1 MLNRPRSFAIEFLLL
16 SAIYCFPTGQAQVG
30 EPKISDI
37 KLENFGWQA
46 LPTRQIR
53 EWHSA
58 PGSLVSI
65 DSHGRVLVSFA
76 TRDNLSLATREKPGL
91 TLHILRFTA
100 DGKVDISLTLPTN
113 DYFLNGIY
121 LAANGQILARANGML
136 YLYQGDNETG
146 NDGTAWRP
154 LTSCPEDCRISQS
167 FGRRTLIVR
176 TSAKPFSLENLTYK
190 VFDLSS
196 TPPEIRQTCSQMADY
211 GERITDKFE
220 YQYRVEAHTPHTRRF
235 PFCNRDHAEELPLG
249 WEALVLPIDDEN
261 FFSLGAEVKGSQG
274 QVKLLG
280 PDGQTKFLAKL
291 PRHDTPLGYFG
302 GAWATSA
309 NGGDRIAFM
318 VSTFRG
324 GSNFFDIAA
333 KLTGCRV
340 VVYAND
346 GRQIASIPVGTKY
359 QSDFDF
365 ALSPDGHRLA
375 ILESGLLTI
384 ADLK

>member
-1 MLNRPRSFAIEFLLL
+1 MLNRPRSIAIGFLLL
-16 SAIYCFPTGQAQVG
+16 SAIYCPPGQTQVG
-30 EPKISDI
+30 GPKISSI

-46 LPTRQIR
+46 LPERQIH

-65 DSHGRVLVSFA
+65 DSRGRVLVSFA
-76 TRDNLSLATREKPGL
+76 TRDNLSLATRKNPGL
-91 TLHILRFTA
+91 AFHILRFGA
-100 DGKVDISLTLPTN
+100 DGNVDMSLTLPTN

-136 YLYQGDNETG
+136 YLYQEGSE
-146 NDGTAWRP
+146 NDSTAWRS
-154 LTSCPEDCRISQS
+154 LASCPEDCRISRS

-176 TSAKPFSLENLTYK
+176 TSAKPFSLENLTYT

-196 TPPEIRQTCSQMADY
+196 TPPQIRQTCSQMADY

-235 PFCNRDHAEELPLG
+235 HFCDRDHAEELPLG
-249 WEALVLPIDDEN
+249 WEALVVPIDDEN
-261 FFSLGAEVKGSQG
+261 FFSVGAEVKGSEG

-291 PRHDTPLGYFG
+291 PKHDTPLGYFG
-302 GAWATSA
+302 GAWATSEK
-309 NGGDRIAFM
+309 GGDRIAFM

-324 GSNFFDIAA
+324 GSHFFDIAA
-333 KLTGCRV
+333 KLTACRV

-346 GRQIASIPVGTKY
+346 GQQIASIPVSTKY